1 MPNNW
6 DALKKR
12 LDKVKKPVS
21 AFHLCE
27 DPDIRDRYQAAKKA
41 ADRTAAY
48 LKSLPDDT
56 GADARALAQK
66 RAMEAASELAA
77 VDPEYQAATITLRF
91 TALERAALEALQN
104 AHPASEEEEAAG
116 TAFAYDTFAP
126 ALISAASLDGMPV
139 EDAAHFLNTWTAADA
154 QALFNAAWSVQ
165 HTQRTDLGKG

>member
-27 DPDIRDRYQAAKKA
+27 DPDIRDRYQAARKT

-48 LKSLPDDT
+48 LKSLPDT
-56 GADARALAQK
+56 AAADARALAEQ
-66 RAMEAASELAA
+66 RAADAAAELATA
-77 VDPEYQAATITLRF
+77 EKAYKDATITLRF
-91 TALERAALEALQN
+91 TALERSEFEALQN
-104 AHPASEEEEAAG
+104 AHPASEQDEADG
-116 TAFAYDTFAP
+116 LAFDMDSFAP
-126 ALISAASLDGMPV
+126 ALISAASLDGMPI
-139 EDAAHFLNTWTAADA
+139 EDATHFLNTWTSADA
-154 QALFNAAWSVQ
+154 KALFDAAWSVQ

>member
-12 LDKVKKPVS
+12 LDKVKKPVN

-27 DPDIRDRYQAAKKA
+27 DPDIRDRYQAARKT

-48 LKSLPDDT
+48 LKSLPDTAAPDV
-56 GADARALAQK
+56 RALAEK
-66 RAMEAASELAA
+66 RAMEAASELAT
-77 VDPEYQAATITLRF
+77 VDQEYWAATITLRF
-91 TALERAALEALQN
+91 AALERTELEALQN
-104 AHPASEEEEAAG
+104 DHPASEQDEADG
-116 TAFAYDTFAP
+116 NAYADSFAP

-139 EDAAHFLNTWTAADA
+139 EDAAHFLNTWSAADA
-154 QALFNAAWSVQ
+154 KALFDAAWSVQ